1 MGLILWS
8 GGCDSTLLLFQMAT
22 KALAAGDAPPR
33 ALSVS
38 YDDQI
43 PAGEQHRT
51 ARLRIL
57 KEFRRRGL
65 KVDHSEFV
73 FTKQGDFGLERPPG
87 LGQPI
92 LWLGFGQSCLMEDE
106 DLYLGYVRGD
116 DIWHYREHIVST
128 FSSMQQVSKKSGSLY
143 FPLEWESKDEVL
155 SQLADAKL
163 LKFVWYCETVRGS
176 LTKPCG
182 WCPSCKTM
190 AAGRYLAK
198 RKWGYDKP
206 PTDEP
211 ETKDEPKKPKPRP
224 RREAQRKKALARD
237 RRSRP
242 SAANSARKA
251 SRSRRV

>member
-1 MGLILWS
+1 MSLILWS
-8 GGCDSTLLLFQMAT
+8 GGCDSTLLLFELAT
-22 KALAAGDAPPR
+22 KALASGDPPPR
-33 ALSVS
+33 ALSVN

-51 ARLRIL
+51 ARQRIL

-65 KVDHSEFV
+65 KVYHSEFV

-87 LGQPI
+87 LCQPI

-128 FSSMQQVSKKSGSLY
+128 FSGMQQVSRKTGSLY

-155 SQLADAKL
+155 KQLADANL

-176 LTKPCG
+176 LMKPCG

-190 AAGRYLAK
+190 SAARHLAK

-206 PTDEP
+206 PEP
-211 ETKDEPKKPKPRP
+211 EMEDESKKNSAA
-224 RREAQRKKALARD
+224 RRRRQAQRKTPISRG
-237 RRSRP
+237 RRSRKTGETQKRQ
-242 SAANSARKA
+242 AA
-251 SRSRRV
+251 RSRRVR